1 MRVSVRFKQGGLVIL
16 LAPMQID
23 LAFAYNLISPG
34 GLCKEAS
41 EDLIHTKLILLT
53 VDGEFCRLAVAAI
66 ADGVAGHAAVGASV
80 LFLHGADD

>member
-41 EDLIHTKLILLT
+41 EDLILLT

-80 LFLHGADD
+80 LFLHGADDQS